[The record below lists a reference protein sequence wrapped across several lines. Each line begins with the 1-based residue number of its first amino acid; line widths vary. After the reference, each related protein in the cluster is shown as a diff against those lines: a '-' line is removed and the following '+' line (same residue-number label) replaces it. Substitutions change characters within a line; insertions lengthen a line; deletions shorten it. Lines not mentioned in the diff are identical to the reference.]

1 MTPPRASEPRPP
13 ASGLRRWLAGRTL
26 RFRLITGLVA
36 LLAVACAV
44 VGIVTYLALRQTLVS
59 QIDAQLT
66 AAGGRYASCMEA
78 NDAIEQARE
87 AQQDGES
94 GGGGPVP
101 GQATPGPAPREQ
113 DCSAIPG
120 LAAGTFGARV
130 KSGVVTAQGV
140 VGGKSH
146 PTAADKA
153 ALARLTPAHHF
164 YTMEL
169 PWLGADFRLIV
180 VPGHDGDVLITGLP
194 LTDMQSTLRKVEL
207 ASIAV
212 SAAVLLLTGI
222 IGTAFVGLSLR
233 PLRRVAAT
241 ATRVTQLP
249 LASGEVRLPERVP
262 DADPRTEVGQVGA
275 AFNRML
281 GHVESALTRRAASE
295 ARLRRFAAD
304 ASHEL
309 RTPLAAIRGYA
320 ELARRHPGPVPA
332 DIAHALGRVESES
345 ARMSVL
351 VDELLLLAQ
360 LDAGRPLA
368 SEPVDL
374 TRLAIDAASDARAAT
389 PDHRWQL
396 ELPDEPVLVRGD
408 EYRLRQVLA
417 NLLGNAG
424 RHTPAGTT
432 VTVALAEPD
441 PAAGTVVLS
450 VTDNGP
456 GIPADLQPGLFERFV
471 RGDAS
476 RSHATGGTGLG
487 LAIVDAVT
495 AAHGGNVGVTSRPGQ
510 TRFVLTLPSPA
521 DPASAPAP
529 TPPPG
534 SPDARPLRSG
544 AGGSGHGADLYL
556 GLLGMSTP
564 AAGEPT
570 GDMIEDYLDRLLVSL
585 TGSPRQIRHTL
596 AEVEAHLR
604 DAVAEGIAA
613 GLPEQTAQAQAL
625 ERIGPVPPAGGP
637 PVIVVRPSA
646 ALARRLVLTCALIGS
661 VGLIAIGAASL
672 AGRLLL
678 AARGDLFMTA
688 PWPPGS
694 YTQADCAR
702 WLAGDPGTRSCVAA
716 MLADHAGDFLLQA
729 RPG

>member
-1 MTPPRASEPRPP
+1 MAPPHASDPRPRAFR
-13 ASGLRRWLAGRTL
+13 LRRWLAGRTL
-26 RFRLITGLVA
+26 RVRLITGLVA

-44 VGIVTYLALRQTLVS
+44 VGIVTYLTLKQTLLN

-78 NDAIEQARE
+78 NDTAEQS
-87 AQQDGES
+87 GEGSPGGS
-94 GGGGPVP
+94 GAAPAAP
-101 GQATPGPAPREQ
+101 GAAPGEQ
-113 DCSAIPG
+113 DCSRIPG
-120 LAAGTFGARV
+120 LATGTFGARV
-130 KSGVVTAQGV
+130 KDGVVTAQGV
-140 VGGKSH
+140 VGGKSQ

-153 ALARLTPAHHF
+153 ALARLTRAHHF

-169 PWLGADFRLIV
+169 PWLGADYRLIA
-180 VPGHDGDVLITGLP
+180 VPGRDRDMLITGVP
-194 LTDMQSTLRKVEL
+194 LTEMESTLRKVEL
-207 ASIAV
+207 ALIAV
-212 SAAVLLLTGI
+212 FGAVLLFTGI
-222 IGTAFVGLSLR
+222 IGTAFVRLSLR

-332 DIAHALGRVESES
+332 DIEHALARVESES
-345 ARMSVL
+345 ARMSLL

-374 TRLAIDAASDARAAT
+374 TRLAIDAASDARATT

-396 ELPDEPVLVRGD
+396 ELPDEPVVVRGD

-417 NLLGNAG
+417 NLLSNAG
-424 RHTPAGTT
+424 RHTPPGTT

-441 PAAGTVVLS
+441 PAVGTVVLS
-450 VTDNGP
+450 VTDDGP
-456 GIPADLQPGLFERFV
+456 GISAELQPGLFERFV

-495 AAHGGNVGVTSRPGQ
+495 AAHGGHVGVTSRPGQ
-510 TRFVLTLPSPA
+510 TRFVITLPRLA
-521 DPASAPAP
+521 DPASPPAP
-529 TPPPG
+529 TPPASG
-534 SPDARPLRSG
+534 ADTRPLWSG
-544 AGGSGHGADLYL
+544 APATGHGADLYL
-556 GLLGMSTP
+556 AQLGAGADRPGPIGRLPGHRGAPVRRAGP
-564 AAGEPT
+564 AAHP
-570 GDMIEDYLDRLLVSL
+570 
-585 TGSPRQIRHTL
+585 SP
-596 AEVEAHLR
+596 
-604 DAVAEGIAA
+604 
-613 GLPEQTAQAQAL
+613 
-625 ERIGPVPPAGGP
+625 
-637 PVIVVRPSA
+637 
-646 ALARRLVLTCALIGS
+646 
-661 VGLIAIGAASL
+661 
-672 AGRLLL
+672 
-678 AARGDLFMTA
+678 A
-688 PWPPGS
+688 P
-694 YTQADCAR
+694 
-702 WLAGDPGTRSCVAA
+702 
-716 MLADHAGDFLLQA
+716 
-729 RPG
+729 